1 MDVKPHDEHL
11 QRLYARWLDAAT
23 KTGFAASLCAF
34 LLYVSGALPP
44 YVPPERLPELW
55 GLPVGRFLEQTGAP
69 TGWSWVALMD
79 HGDYLSLAAVAL
91 FGLITP
97 VCYLR
102 IVAPLLRHGERLQ
115 AALVSA
121 QIAVLAA
128 AISGLFAGG

>member
-1 MDVKPHDEHL
+1 MDVKPHDEHI

-23 KTGFAASLCAF
+23 NTGFAASLCAF

-44 YVPPERLPELW
+44 YVPLERLAELW

-69 TGWSWVALMD
+69 TGWSWVAMMD
-79 HGDYLSLAAVAL
+79 RGDYLSLAAVAL

-97 VCYLR
+97 ACYLR
-102 IVAPLLRHGERLQ
+102 IVAPLLRHGERLR
-115 AALVSA
+115 AALAIA

-128 AISGLFAGG
+128 AVSGLFAGG

>member
-1 MDVKPHDEHL
+1 MDVKPHAGHI

-23 KTGFAASLCAF
+23 KTGFAALLCAF

-44 YVPPERLPELW
+44 YGPLERLPELW
-55 GLPVGRFLEQTGAP
+55 GLPVGRYLERTGAP
-69 TGWSWVALMD
+69 TGWRWVALMD

-102 IVAPLLRHGERLQ
+102 IVTPLLRHGERLQ
-115 AALVSA
+115 AALAVA

>member
-1 MDVKPHDEHL
+1 MDVRPHDEHI

-34 LLYVSGALPP
+34 LLYVSGTLAP
-44 YVPPERLPELW
+44 YVAPQRLPELW
-55 GLPVGRFLEQTGAP
+55 GLPVGRFLEQTGAQ
-69 TGWSWVALMD
+69 TGWSWVAMMD

-115 AALVSA
+115 AALAIA

-128 AISGLFAGG
+128 AVSGLFAGG

>member
-1 MDVKPHDEHL
+1 MDVKLHDEHI

-23 KTGFAASLCAF
+23 KTGFAALLCAF

-44 YVPPERLPELW
+44 YVAPERLPGLW

-69 TGWSWVALMD
+69 TGWRWVALMD

-128 AISGLFAGG
+128 AVSGLFAGG